1 MSHGL
6 EAAADVLGMAGLMG
20 LASLYFWLIGRL
32 GSGSRNKIGLGG
44 APNEAT
50 LQKVRAFLDGLAAK
64 LGEGQS
70 YVDTNSKNVEWRGQV
85 HDHPVRIQVYWQYTI
100 QLYVKGPAGL
110 GDLPTLR
117 WDEKLV
123 PQVGAPPP
131 WDTTDTELVFLAKG
145 VYVEGSSAETTRDLA
160 RFRRLPQEVG
170 QALVTDMREVGIERV
185 YFDDDGFVEA
195 DFKTDLYELPDPGP
209 KNRSHGP
216 DPGPRRR
223 RRPGG
228 PAAGGGRR
236 DRALGPSLTGRED
249 HLPLLRQRLPAHA
262 GDPGTSGLR
271 LPQLRRAAPGSRL
284 TPGS

>member
-209 KNRSHGP
+209 KIVRMVQTLVRVVGAVQAGLPPAAVVATGHS
-216 DPGPRRR
+216 
-223 RRPGG
+223 G
-228 PAAGGGRR
+228 PA
-236 DRALGPSLTGRED
+236 S
-249 HLPLLRQRLPAHA
+249 
-262 GDPGTSGLR
+262 PGEKITC
-271 LPQLRRAAPGSRL
+271 PYCGSVYLL
-284 TPGS
+284 TPVTPGHPAYGCPNCGAPPQEAA